1 LVIKTSGYAGDDPQ
15 LILVSQLSFQTL
27 QVTNILIIE
36 EQVDIGS
43 QAALVGEQ
51 VGVQGWILSDE
62 FLDCATYM
70 CRLKI
75 YAASTISI

>member
-1 LVIKTSGYAGDDPQ
+1 LVIKASGYAGDDPQ

-27 QVTNILIIE
+27 QVANVLIIE

-51 VGVQGWILSDE
+51 VGVQGRVSGDQ
-62 FLDCATYM
+62 FLDGTSYVYGLDINTAG
-70 CRLKI
+70 
-75 YAASTISI
+75 AFSI